1 MELRLPVEKIKELL
15 VESHLVSED
24 VFNLVLA
31 DAQRTG
37 QDVANIL
44 VSRGL
49 ISEDYLYQL
58 YTDFFKTPLV
68 KLWGRPIKKAIL
80 ILLPEEVARSRRIA
94 VFDKDE
100 AGVISLAMEDP
111 SDLETIGFVEKYT
124 NAPIKVFLTSPKDL
138 NYIYSLYGQE
148 IVEDFRKEIEENVL
162 ASSRLKMVGEQEIA
176 KELPVIKIVDTILAY
191 AISLTASD
199 IHIEILQ
206 DTVLIRFRIDGVL
219 HEIIRI
225 AKEIQPAIV
234 ARIKLLSGLKID
246 EHRKPQDGRFRHEA
260 LGEAMDIR
268 VAIMPTFYGEKVE
281 MRLLRATAKPMSLAE
296 LGMLPDTA
304 KIVEESIK
312 KTYGMLLVTGPTGS
326 GKTTTLYSII
336 NLLNKPDVNIVTTED
351 PIEYDIRYVNQT
363 QINPQAGI
371 TFATGL
377 RSILRQDPNI
387 IMVGEIRDEETAEI
401 SVHSALTGHLVLS
414 SLHTNDASTAVPRLI
429 DMKIPAFLVAAV
441 LNTVVAQRLLRRI
454 CRDCIQSYEV
464 MPEIAEVLKR
474 QLKEFTA
481 SENPALPK
489 TLYKGLGCQ
498 ACGFTGYRGQLAIFE
513 VLDFDEDMRR
523 LVNQPDFSLD
533 KLRALAKEKGMVSM
547 FEDGLKKAELG
558 MTSVEEVMRV
568 IRE

>member
-1 MELRLPVEKIKELL
+1 MAVRIPVEKIKELL
-15 VESHLVSED
+15 VESHLVPED

-37 QDVANIL
+37 QDLAGIL

-49 ISEDYLYQL
+49 ISDDYLYQL
-58 YTDFFKTPLV
+58 YADFFKTPLV
-68 KLWGRPIKKAIL
+68 KLRGRPIKKTIL
-80 ILLPEEVARSRRIA
+80 TLLPEEVARSRRIA

-100 AGVISLAMEDP
+100 AGLVSLAMEDP
-111 SDLETIGFVEKYT
+111 SDLETIGFVEKYIS
-124 NAPIKVFLTSPKDL
+124 APVKVFLTSSKDL
-138 NYIYSLYGQE
+138 NYVYSLYGQE

-199 IHIEILQ
+199 IHIEVLQ

-219 HEIIRI
+219 HEIIRV

-296 LGMLPDTA
+296 LGMLSETA
-304 KIVEESIK
+304 QIVEESIK

-414 SLHTNDASTAVPRLI
+414 SLHTNDAPTAVPRLI

-464 MPEIAEVLKR
+464 TPEISEALKR
-474 QLKEFTA
+474 QLKEFSA
-481 SENPALPK
+481 SENPVLPK
-489 TLYKGLGCQ
+489 VLYKGLGCQ
-498 ACGFTGYRGQLAIFE
+498 TCGFTGYRGQLAIFE

-533 KLRALAKEKGMVSM
+533 KLRALAKQKGMVSM

-558 MTSVEEVMRV
+558 MTTVEEVMRV

>member
-1 MELRLPVEKIKELL
+1 MAVHLPIEKLKELL
-15 VESHLVSED
+15 VESHLVSEND
-24 VFNLVLA
+24 FNVVLEESK
-31 DAQRTG
+31 RTG
-37 QDVANIL
+37 QDPTSLLI
-44 VSRGL
+44 SRGF

-68 KLWGRPIKKAIL
+68 KLRGRPIKKAIL
-80 ILLPEEVARSRRIA
+80 ALVPEEMARSRRVA

-100 AGVISLAMEDP
+100 AGRIYLAMEDP
-111 SDLETIGFVEKYT
+111 SDLETIGFVEKY
-124 NAPIKVFLTSPKDL
+124 ASSPVKIYLTTPKDL
-138 NYIYSLYGQE
+138 NYIFSLYGKE
-148 IVEDFRKEIEENVL
+148 IVEDFQKAIEESVI

-176 KELPVIKIVDTILAY
+176 KELPVINMVDTILAY
-191 AISLTASD
+191 AISLNASD
-199 IHIEILQ
+199 VHIEILQ

-234 ARIKLLSGLKID
+234 ARIKLLAGLKID
-246 EHRKPQDGRFRHEA
+246 EHRKPQDGRFRYEA

-268 VAIMPTFYGEKVE
+268 VALMPTFYGEKVE

-304 KIVEESIK
+304 HIIEESIK
-312 KTYGMLLVTGPTGS
+312 KTYGMFLVTGPTGC
-326 GKTTTLYSII
+326 GKTTTLYSVI
-336 NLLNKPDVNIVTTED
+336 NMLNRPDVNIVTTED

-377 RSILRQDPNI
+377 RAILRQDPNI

-414 SLHTNDASTAVPRLI
+414 SLHTNDAPTAVPRLI
-429 DMKIPAFLVAAV
+429 DMKIPAFLVSAV

-454 CRDCIQSYEV
+454 CRDCIQSQEV
-464 MPEIAEVLKR
+464 TPEIAKVLEK
-474 QLKEFTA
+474 QLKEFSA
-481 SENPALPK
+481 SENPVLPK
-489 TLYKGLGCQ
+489 TLYKGAGC
-498 ACGFTGYRGQLAIFE
+498 ATCGFTGYRGQLAIYE

-523 LVNQPDFSLD
+523 LVNQPDFTLD
-533 KLRALAKEKGMVSM
+533 KVRALARQKGMISM
-547 FEDGLKKAELG
+547 FEDGLRKAELG
-558 MTSVEEVMRV
+558 MTTIEEVMRV